1 MSVVPTLRGWL
12 RQLARPEVGPE
23 LEAVLAARRE
33 RVPTLWLLGK
43 TGAGKTSIVQR
54 LTGDTR
60 AEIGNGFE
68 PCTSAASLY
77 DHPSDQPVMRFLDTR
92 GLGEP
97 KYDPKEDLA
106 ACRSASH
113 ALLVVTRVDDPSQG
127 TLVDA
132 LERLGDAAGN
142 LAILHVHTALHAFPD
157 AAALRRAIAHNTRAV
172 SDALGRPVPAVE
184 IDFTEEDDG
193 FEDPD
198 VGLADL
204 RAALIDL
211 VPALER
217 ALAVH
222 AAGDRESRAFAA
234 RRSEVL
240 GYAGAAAAVDLVPAV
255 GLVAVPSVQG
265 KMLHALA
272 GRYGVPWDRRT
283 AKEFLTVL
291 GSSFLY
297 RYILSLTGRELAKLI
312 PVYGQ
317 TAGTAAAASISFAST
332 YALGRAACL
341 YLFRRVAGEP
351 VGTEDLREAFR
362 RAFDETRD
370 GDREGPPPAASAPVK
385 ADGGAGAGGRDAT

>member
-1 MSVVPTLRGWL
+1 MKVVPTLRGWL
-12 RQLARPEVGPE
+12 RELARPEVGPE

-54 LTGDTR
+54 LTGDSR

-68 PCTSAASLY
+68 PCTSTASLY
-77 DHPSDQPVMRFLDTR
+77 DHPADQPVMRFLDTR

-113 ALLVVTRVDDPSQG
+113 ALLIVTRVDDPAQG
-127 TLVDA
+127 TVTEA
-132 LERLGDAAGN
+132 LERLGDAAGS
-142 LAILHVHTALHAFPD
+142 LAILHVHSALHAVPD
-157 AAALRRAIAHNTRAV
+157 DDARRRAVAHNARAV
-172 SDALGRPVPAVE
+172 GDALGRRPPAVE
-184 IDFTEEDDG
+184 IDFTEPDDG

-198 VGLADL
+198 VGLAGL
-204 RAALIDL
+204 RAALVDL

-217 ALAVH
+217 ALAVTE
-222 AAGDRESRAFAA
+222 AGDRESRAFAA
-234 RRSEVL
+234 CRSEVL
-240 GYAGAAAAVDLVPAV
+240 GYASAAAAVDLVPAV

-265 KMLHALA
+265 KMLHTLA
-272 GRYGVPWDRRT
+272 RRYGVPWDRHT
-283 AKEFLTVL
+283 AKRFLTVL
-291 GSSFLY
+291 GSTFLY
-297 RYILSLTGRELAKLI
+297 RYLLSLTGRELAKLI

-341 YLFRRVAGEP
+341 YLFRHISGEP
-351 VGTEDLREAFR
+351 VATEDLREAFR
-362 RAFDETRD
+362 RAFEETRD
-370 GDREGPPPAASAPVK
+370 ERATPAGPDDAAPP
-385 ADGGAGAGGRDAT
+385 ADGGADR